1 MTMSAGESYRLVMSA
16 VAETNQ
22 DVAAQQL
29 RDAIALDSGN
39 KLAYYHLG
47 MIYAGRGLY
56 NAAAMQ
62 YDNIL
67 TKIDG
72 RDPGIWFLRARQYH
86 LAGNNERALEEYTE
100 TLRLD
105 PLCEKAYLYIAQ
117 ILIALRRDA
126 ARALKNAE
134 TAFMIRRPDCMV
146 PAAEFESTL
155 VATRDFASE
164 ASSLPAAVV
173 PGLPS
178 LREVR
183 LVGLTERG
191 PRIVAVLERHGI
203 GCSSCA
209 GYAEETLDAAAREAG
224 AELHLLERDLTIAIQ
239 EETNQ

>member
-1 MTMSAGESYRLVMSA
+1 MMA

-22 DVAAQQL
+22 DVAVQQL

-47 MIYAGRGLY
+47 MIYAGRGLH
-56 NAAAMQ
+56 NAAVTE

-67 TKIDG
+67 TAIDG
-72 RDPGIWFLRARQYH
+72 RDAGIWFLRARQHH
-86 LAGNNERALEEYTE
+86 LAANNERALEDYTE
-100 TLRLD
+100 TLKLD

-117 ILIALRRDA
+117 ILIALSRDA
-126 ARALKNAE
+126 ARALKSAE
-134 TAFMIRRPDCMV
+134 TALMIRRSDCMV
-146 PAAEFESTL
+146 PAAEFETTL
-155 VATRDFASE
+155 VAARDFAS
-164 ASSLPAAVV
+164 AVSLLPAVGAPV
-173 PGLPS
+173 LPS

-183 LVGLTERG
+183 LAGLTERG
-191 PRIVAVLERHGI
+191 PHVVAVLERHGI

-224 AELHLLERDLTIAIQ
+224 AELHLLERDLTIAMQ